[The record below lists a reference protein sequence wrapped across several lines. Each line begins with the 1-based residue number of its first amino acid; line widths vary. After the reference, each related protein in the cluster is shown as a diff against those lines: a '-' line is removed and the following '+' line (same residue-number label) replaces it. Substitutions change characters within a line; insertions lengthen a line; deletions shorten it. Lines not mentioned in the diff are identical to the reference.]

1 MNTVHQQFLNLAY
14 ERAERTNRTNVNGIT
29 IAQEMGLARNDYIRM
44 IDDLQDAGYVYALG
58 SMAKDVALT
67 NAGMGQAKP
76 SEA

>member
-44 IDDLQDAGYVYALG
+44 IDDLQDAGYVYAPG

-67 NAGMGQAKP
+67 NAGMGQAKR
-76 SEA
+76 SVG